1 MKFLVARA
9 YSPSNN
15 SPYLNHHKF
24 SIVASDNSLKHV
36 FSDANEEAKWGK
48 RVEILIKNL
57 KIQRPTTAEAWI
69 NLARKNMTTIE
80 FKLSETEESISSFSQ
95 AVENERKLL
104 LKAREDKRLK
114 APKYSKSNEML
125 MREVFKIEELVAE
138 DSELESFLNGDEVGA
153 MPQGYKEYIK
163 FLIQQAGTEYLNPW
177 LEPWLAGESG
187 NLDFS
192 NGIILDRNVLVN
204 PTAERDIDN
213 G

>member
-36 FSDANEEAKWGK
+36 FPDSNEEAKWGK
-48 RVEILIKNL
+48 RVETLIKNL
-57 KIQRPTTAEAWI
+57 KIQRPTAAEAWI
-69 NLARKNMTTIE
+69 NLARKNMTTVE
-80 FKLSETEESISSFSQ
+80 FKLLETEESISSFSQ

-163 FLIQQAGTEYLNPW
+163 FLIQQAGTEDLNPW

-192 NGIILDRNVLVN
+192 NGIILDRSVLVN